1 MFRNYLKVALRNL
14 WKSKGYAAIN
24 IIGLAAGLGVCLL
37 IVLYV
42 TDEFS
47 YDRYNANA
55 DRIYRIDADIN
66 FNNTQ
71 IDAVATPQLMGPT
84 LARTY
89 PQIQQMVRFRS
100 PGDILIKKGNDRI
113 NDHHA
118 IFADSTLFQVFTIP
132 LIQGDPNTA
141 LNTSHSIVIDESA
154 ALRYFKSTDVVG
166 KTLEIGSDNTL
177 VKITGVFRDMPENA
191 HFHFSFIRP
200 LRDGYRGDATWLSNN
215 FTLYILAQPG
225 VSRAALQKDVNQCV
239 SINVGRELQSMLHTN
254 EAELEKAGNHF
265 RYPLMPL
272 TDIHLHSNKQA
283 ELEANGDIQTV
294 YIFSIIAALI
304 LLIACVN
311 FMNLSTARSAN
322 RAKEVGIRKV
332 AGSTRG
338 YLIAQFL
345 TESVLLCLFSL
356 LVALG
361 IALLLLP
368 YFNQLA
374 GKELHVAALFS
385 LRFLLIL
392 LALALLVGV
401 LAGSYPAFYL
411 SSFQPIQVLK
421 GRIASGFKSSWL
433 RSSLVIGQF
442 IISIGLIVCTI
453 VVYRQLQYIRFR
465 AIGFNRDQV
474 LVLHNTYAFGDQNVK
489 TLRKDLVN
497 MAGVTDVAVST
508 DMPTQTAGYDQ
519 DGWFR
524 TPSLDAKQIVVATTL
539 FVDDHYVPTLGM
551 KMAKGR
557 NFDITQFKTDSSAI
571 IINEAAAALLGFKD
585 PVNQTLWHAG
595 DSMSSVPYHIIG
607 VVKDFNYSSM
617 HDRIHP
623 LLMQFADNFGAVAI
637 RFRTTDVFG
646 LVGQIE
652 AKWHAIQ
659 QGIPFNYTFLDDDFN
674 KMYEAEQKTS
684 RLFITF
690 AVFAIF
696 IACLGL
702 FGLVTYAAEQRM
714 KEIGI
719 RKVLGAHITGIV
731 GLLSKDFVRLIG
743 IAALIAFPLAG
754 WFMYKWLQSF
764 AYRTNISWWIFFAA
778 GGAALLIALLTV
790 SVQTIRAAVANPIR
804 SLRSE

>member
-14 WKSKGYAAIN
+14 WKSKGYTAIN

-42 TDEFS
+42 TDEIS

-55 DRIYRIDADIN
+55 GRIYRIDADVN

-84 LARTY
+84 LVRTY
-89 PQIQQMVRFRS
+89 PRIQQMVRFRN
-100 PGDILIKKGNDRI
+100 PGDILVKKGNDRI

-118 IFADSTLFQVFTIP
+118 VFADSTLFQVFTIP
-132 LIQGDPNTA
+132 LIQGNPNTA

-154 ALRYFKSTDVVG
+154 ALRYFNSTDVVG

-177 VKITGVFRDMPENA
+177 VKVTGVFRDMPENSQ
-191 HFHFSFIRP
+191 FHFSFIRP
-200 LRDGYRGDATWLSNN
+200 LRDGDMGDPTWLSNN
-215 FTLYILAQPG
+215 YPLYILAQPG
-225 VSRAALQKDVNQCV
+225 VSREALQKDVDQCV
-239 SINVGRELQSMLHTN
+239 SINLGRELQSMLHTN

-265 RYPLMPL
+265 RYHLMPL
-272 TDIHLHSNKQA
+272 TDIHLHSNKQG

-322 RAKEVGIRKV
+322 RAREVGIRKV

-356 LVALG
+356 VIALG

-374 GKELHVAALFS
+374 GKDLRAPALFGP
-385 LRFLLIL
+385 RFLLIL
-392 LALALLVGV
+392 LAPALLVGV

-421 GRIASGFKSSWL
+421 GKVAAGFKSSWL
-433 RSSLVIGQF
+433 RSSLVVGQF
-442 IISIGLIVCTI
+442 VISIGLIVCTL
-453 VVYRQLQYIRFR
+453 VVYRQLQYIRSR
-465 AIGFNRDQV
+465 EIGFNRDQV
-474 LVLHNTYAFGDQNVK
+474 LVLHNTSDFGGKNVV
-489 TLRKDLVN
+489 TLRKDLIR
-497 MAGVTDVAVST
+497 MSGVTDVAVSS
-508 DMPTQTAGYDQ
+508 DMPTKTDGYDQ

-524 TPSLDAKQIVVATTL
+524 TASLDARQIVVVTNL
-539 FVDDHYVPTLGM
+539 FVDDRYVPTLGM

-557 NFDITQFKTDSSAI
+557 NFDITQFKTDSSAL

-585 PVNQTLWHAG
+585 PVNQTLYHPG
-595 DSMSSVPYHIIG
+595 DSMKPVPYHIVG

-617 HDRIHP
+617 HDRIYP
-623 LLMQFADNFGAVAI
+623 LVMQFADNFGAMAI
-637 RFRTTDVFG
+637 RFRTADVFG

-652 AKWHAIQ
+652 AKWHGIQ
-659 QGIPFNYTFLDDDFN
+659 QGIPFNYTFLNDDFN
-674 KMYEAEQKTS
+674 KMYAAEQKTS

-719 RKVLGAHITGIV
+719 RKVLGANLTGIV
-731 GLLSKDFVRLIG
+731 GLLCKDFVLLIG
-743 IAALIAFPLAG
+743 IGALIAFPLAG

-764 AYRTNISWWIFFAA
+764 AYRTDIGWWIFLVA
-778 GGAALLIALLTV
+778 GLTALAIALFTV
-790 SVQTIRAAVANPIR
+790 SIQTIRAAVTNPIK
-804 SLRSE
+804 SLRTE